1 MEVSIPARFSTP
13 HVTQIP
19 RSGSRD
25 CACRYKCNSSSSRK
39 FNNWYGG
46 HFESACFALQQDHL
60 YQIENKYVVYIMH
73 PNVHIPFNC
82 IVAVLLNDFI
92 RSTRSIFIRPAYP
105 HSHCFCHT
113 VRPAAIFQNS
123 HSNGGITRNERA
135 GDAAASLCGA
145 PKVGWII

>member
-1 MEVSIPARFSTP
+1 MTRPALKTKALRFHLSQKEPFMEVSIPARFSTP

-105 HSHCFCHT
+105 HSHCFLPHG
-113 VRPAAIFQNS
+113 AACRHIS
-123 HSNGGITRNERA
+123 
-135 GDAAASLCGA
+135 
-145 PKVGWII
+145 K